1 MVVKHVKRS
10 ALIGLLAS
18 VVVVLI
24 AVWSVVAPYAVTVDG
39 ETVCYVRNKEDVGK
53 MTQAVIE
60 EYLPDNATLN
70 AVELSDNISIE
81 RAEISE
87 ALSADCV
94 SVSEAAAI
102 LTDKLENPDN
112 NGTSTASAEPEKV
125 NPFGIPVY
133 AEAGGDTSVS
143 ASAAPSITL
152 LSVADI
158 TETYK
163 VPTEYV
169 KDDSMLAGDSEIEA
183 EGCKGERAVRR
194 QYTTVNGKIV
204 KTEDLQ
210 VDVIKEAE
218 PKIIRKGT
226 LGLPDGEDW
235 KTYDGDPIFND
246 GDALVKTAL
255 KYLGAPYKYGGYSL
269 TTGIDCVQFIRQMY
283 AKYGIK
289 LPNGKNALKHVGTEV
304 SFENAQPGDI
314 ICYPA
319 HYAIYMGDN
328 TIVHATSK
336 GGVKVRHNAKF
347 MKIVTVRRIPRN

>member
-1 MVVKHVKRS
+1 MVVKHVRRS
-10 ALIGLLAS
+10 ALVGLLAS
-18 VVVVLI
+18 AVVVLI
-24 AVWSVVAPYAVTVDG
+24 AVWSVVAPYAVVVDG
-39 ETVCYVRNKEDVGK
+39 ETVCYVKNKEDVGK

-81 RAEISE
+81 RAHITD
-87 ALSADCV
+87 ALNADCV
-94 SVSEAAAI
+94 SVSDAASM
-102 LTDKLENPDN
+102 LTDRLENPGD
-112 NGTSTASAEPEKV
+112 SCTADASDASKKV
-125 NPFGIPVY
+125 NPFGTVVY
-133 AEAGGDTSVS
+133 AEADGST
-143 ASAAPSITL
+143 AEKAAAPAITL

-169 KDDSMLAGDSEIEA
+169 KDDSMLAGDSEVEA

-204 KTEDLQ
+204 KTDDLQ

-235 KTYDGDPIFND
+235 KTYEGDPIFND